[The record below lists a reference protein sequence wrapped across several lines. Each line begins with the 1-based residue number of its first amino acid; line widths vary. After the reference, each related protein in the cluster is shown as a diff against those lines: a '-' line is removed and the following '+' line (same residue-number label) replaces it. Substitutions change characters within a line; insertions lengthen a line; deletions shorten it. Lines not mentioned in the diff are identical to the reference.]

1 MSLNSAELGGQAN
14 QGLSQQALQEPSYG
28 SNVYVTEQ
36 EQVMAEQEMDKRV
49 AMQAAVEA
57 TEKVTSEKKERAWS
71 ALHYAL
77 EAKRVIF
84 LRGCSFMYRQLI

>member
-36 EQVMAEQEMDKRV
+36 EQTKLVPAE
-49 AMQAAVEA
+49 
-57 TEKVTSEKKERAWS
+57 
-71 ALHYAL
+71 AL
-77 EAKRVIF
+77 EVQQEA
-84 LRGCSFMYRQLI
+84 